1 MIFSGCLM
9 VMICSIIVYCTEL
22 AVAKYVDPGISIVA
36 AAVMLYL
43 KYPISELT
51 ILDRFYK
58 LQMKT

>member
-1 MIFSGCLM
+1 M
-9 VMICSIIVYCTEL
+9 VMICSIIVYCTKL
-22 AVAKYVDPGISIVA
+22 DVAKYVDPGISIVA

-58 LQMKT
+58 L